1 MESKEEAMMMVAAPA
16 AGAGEAKNGP
26 PVAVDKAGAAPA
38 DRDAAVLAKVE
49 MDRKLS
55 MIKAWEESEK
65 SKAQNNAGPR
75 RRCCRPSWRGR
86 RRRRRQWKR
95 SCEPERGEAG
105 EEEGGVRREDEE
117 PSGRHPQGRGREAR
131 VGGGDAT
138 RGHPQVRGHGGL
150 HPSIHTYSYY
160 YIYCFRP
167 SKIFGYC
174 FLVCSAG

>member
-65 SKAQNNAGPR
+65 SKAQNKAEKKMLSAIMAWEKTKKAAVEAKLRTRER
-75 RRCCRPSWRGR
+75 RSWR
-86 RRRRRQWKR
+86 RRRRSTQ
-95 SCEPERGEAG
+95 
-105 EEEGGVRREDEE
+105 RR
-117 PSGRHPQGRGREAR
+117 
-131 VGGGDAT
+131 
-138 RGHPQVRGHGGL
+138 
-150 HPSIHTYSYY
+150 
-160 YIYCFRP
+160 
-167 SKIFGYC
+167 
-174 FLVCSAG
+174 